1 MSRGIIAGLTVPC
14 RVLPIP
20 ANGNGDKPMNMPKPR
35 GPEPRRIHL
44 TERQRDILQEIVRCR
59 NRPQGETVRA
69 RIILMADEG
78 ARNKHI
84 AHDLHIGRR
93 TVRRWRTRWTNTAE
107 ILRRIESEGDDKQL
121 KSSIRAALTDNP
133 RSGCP
138 PKFTADHLCQMV
150 ALACQSPADSG
161 RPITNWTAR
170 ELADEAM
177 KREIV
182 QSISPR
188 SVGRFFFEGGHQAS
202 PSQILAQQRKRQ
214 RS

>member
-1 MSRGIIAGLTVPC
+1 MSRGIIALLTVPC
-14 RVLPIP
+14 RGLPIP

-44 TERQRDILQEIVRCR
+44 TERQRAILQEIVRCR
-59 NRPQGETVRA
+59 NSPQGETIRA
-69 RIILMADEG
+69 RIILKADEG

-84 AHDLHIGRR
+84 ADNLHIGRR
-93 TVRRWRTRWTNTAE
+93 RVRHWRTRWINAAE
-107 ILRRIESEGDDKQL
+107 SLRKIESEGDDKQL
-121 KSSIRAALTDNP
+121 KSSIREALTDNP

-150 ALACQSPADSG
+150 ALACQPPADSG
-161 RPITNWTAR
+161 RPISHWTRR

-188 SVGRFFFEGGHQAS
+188 SVGRFFFAGGHQAS
-202 PSQILAQQRKRQ
+202 PCQILAQQRTRQ